1 MDSTVAPGRYRV
13 DAELSSACSGCTNQY
28 TPKLSFPSFCGA
40 TPVLGHTP
48 TASRLSSGDDSLLS
62 SSLPL
67 LSNGSLSSSRPLIS
81 NGTLYSSPSTVILVD
96 VHTLSPP
103 LYILRGQASSLHAR
117 SHFNIISNTSTSEL
131 GPLSCLYYGLY
142 APYVFPNAPRVFYN
156 PPPHP
161 WRTRSREPLDIILSS
176 VHFRTTVISQRFHS
190 SSYQKKVK
198 GSSYVYSEH
207 IHILKFDLKT
217 LFVAIG
223 HGDSLAR
230 MSFCTAFLR

>member
-1 MDSTVAPGRYRV
+1 MCIPCRPRYTSFAGRLRH
-13 DAELSSACSGCTNQY
+13 CTR
-28 TPKLSFPSFCGA
+28 A
-40 TPVLGHTP
+40 
-48 TASRLSSGDDSLLS
+48 A
-62 SSLPL
+62 
-67 LSNGSLSSSRPLIS
+67 
-81 NGTLYSSPSTVILVD
+81 
-96 VHTLSPP
+96 
-103 LYILRGQASSLHAR
+103 
-117 SHFNIISNTSTSEL
+117 TSTSFL
-131 GPLSCLYYGLY
+131 TPPHPNSALYHASTMVYMPLTHSLMHPVC
-142 APYVFPNAPRVFYN
+142 FTI
-156 PPPHP
+156 PPHP